1 LLLDHLIGQQRATT
15 VLRNAIRRGRVAHA
29 YLFHGPQSVGKSTAA
44 LLFAQ
49 YLNCE
54 ALSPGEDG
62 HACGECRS
70 CRLIASGT
78 HPDVRFL
85 TPADGSGQSVIPI
98 ETIRD
103 EFVYDVNLR
112 PVVGRYKVY
121 VIDPTERTAPLAIHT
136 ILKVLEE
143 PPRYAV
149 TILVSSV
156 PAALPATIPSRCQQ
170 IAFQLAGIAPI
181 ERHLV
186 KMGLKPAEAA
196 SLARL
201 SGGRVAWAIRAAQR
215 PEVLAAR
222 RNLLDLCAGVQAR
235 GLPASLRTAEEIRLQ
250 AADLARAQV
259 EAGSKLPQEEDVR
272 DQTTSPLKER
282 AVRAELPWCLDVM
295 VSWYR
300 DLLAVRQG
308 AALLN
313 PDYES
318 ALRERAGAR
327 ADRRTEHAIE
337 RILGAKRSIERNA
350 NLDLALESLAIELA
364 GGGE

>member
-1 LLLDHLIGQQRATT
+1 MLLDHLIGQQRATT

-54 ALSPGEDG
+54 AFSPGEDG

-70 CRLIASGT
+70 CRLIASRT

-98 ETIRD
+98 ERIRD

-121 VIDPTERTAPLAIHT
+121 VIDPAERTAHLAIHT

-170 IAFQLAGIAPI
+170 IAFQLAGIAPT

-186 KMGLKPAEAA
+186 KMGLEPAEAA

-235 GLPASLRTAEEIRLQ
+235 GLPASLRTAEEIKLQ

-259 EAGSKLPQEEDVR
+259 EVDSESAQEEDVR

-300 DLLAVRQG
+300 DVLAVRQG

-318 ALRERAGAR
+318 ALRERAGVR
-327 ADRRTEHAIE
+327 TDRQTEHAIE
-337 RILGAKRSIERNA
+337 HILGAKRSIERNA
-350 NLDLALESLAIELA
+350 NLDLALESLTIELA
-364 GGGE
+364 RGSE